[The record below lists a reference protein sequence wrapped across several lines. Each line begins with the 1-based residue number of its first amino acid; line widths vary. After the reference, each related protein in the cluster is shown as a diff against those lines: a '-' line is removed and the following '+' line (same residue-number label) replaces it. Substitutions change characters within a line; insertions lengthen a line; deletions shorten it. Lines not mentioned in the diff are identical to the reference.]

1 MKELRSRPDRL
12 ERMSDQITLSA
23 IGEGYP
29 NNMAVDESS
38 IAEYSGARESM
49 NDVPRIKAY
58 TGRWIGLLQ
67 LVMINIIVSWT
78 VS

>member
-1 MKELRSRPDRL
+1 
-12 ERMSDQITLSA
+12 MSDQITLSA

-38 IAEYSGARESM
+38 ITEHSGIRESM
-49 NDVPRIKAY
+49 SDIPRVKAY

-67 LVMINIIVSWT
+67 LVMINVIVSWT